1 MSHILQGKSLDLF
14 YYGKLNNK
22 VEEFGISRI
31 GKLSEVPKGPSQT
44 MWINKINSVKGFVT
58 FKILFSLLWR

>member
-1 MSHILQGKSLDLF
+1 MGFPVLKVRNKGSQSNRIKMSHILQGKSLDLF

-44 MWINKINSVKGFVT
+44 M
-58 FKILFSLLWR
+58 